1 MITLKANQQNTI
13 TYQKETDTPLVTSS
27 YEDGKVFNIVIYP
40 TLSNN
45 TGSASITKVP
55 TTSEDNPRWEV
66 LNVNISSS
74 SDYYE
79 EKLGAENGTTYN
91 LEIYYGN
98 PFTGSAAFVWGTTT
112 STFGATS
119 AIWATP
125 DTQIPSYNDVT
136 SGELKYKDRVFI
148 SGSVS
153 PIEVKYISPN
163 EDAKY
168 IVYQG

>member
-66 LNVNISSS
+66 LDFDISSS
-74 SDYYE
+74 SDYNA
-79 EKLGAENGTTYN
+79 EKLGAKNGTTYN
-91 LEIYYGN
+91 LEIYYGY
-98 PFTGSAAFVWGTTT
+98 PFTGSAALVWGTTT

-119 AIWATP
+119 EIWAEP
-125 DTQIPSYNDVT
+125 DTQIPGYNDVT

-153 PIEVKYISPN
+153 PIEKKYISSN
-163 EDAKY
+163 ENAVY
-168 IVYQG
+168 TVYQG

>member
-1 MITLKANQQNTI
+1 MITLQENQTNTI
-13 TYQKETDTPLVTSS
+13 AYQKETDTPLVSSS

-66 LNVNISSS
+66 LNFDISSS
-74 SDYYE
+74 SDYFS

-91 LEIYYGN
+91 LEIYYGY
-98 PFTGSAAFVWGTTT
+98 PFTGSAAIVWGTTT

-125 DTQIPSYNDVT
+125 DTSIPTYNDVT
-136 SGELKYKDRVFI
+136 SGELKYTDRVFI

-153 PIEVKYISPN
+153 PIEKKYISSN
-163 EDAKY
+163 ENAVY
-168 IVYQG
+168 TVYQG